1 MRENRLPVSVLV
13 ADDSDVVRERL
24 VALLNDV
31 PGVSVVGEAVNVSGT
46 MESVRRL
53 RPAVVVLDLSMP
65 GGSGLDVLRGMG
77 EEQLRS
83 RVIVLTNYTFPEYE
97 QEAIRHGAFAF
108 LNKSTQFMKV
118 ADLVRGL
125 AEQEQAGS
133 AADGKPGGTGRQSK
147 PANTLSAGG
156 DELPPARPL
165 LPPGRDIS
173 PAASTWGPP
182 EAGPGGL
189 LLGVEPVHHE
199 QPAPEYADCG
209 AGPRL
214 ADKGANGS
222 SRNAAGWMSDDA
234 RVSELIRLQRVLRGI
249 NQLVVR
255 ERDPRRLLTEAC
267 NLLVQTRGYPLVWI
281 GLTEPDSRRVVPVAR
296 AGRGA
301 DYLDEVTVTWDDES
315 SAGQGP
321 TGSAVRSRRPW
332 VSQDTAA
339 DPGFGPGRAAA
350 LARGLAAVAAVPL
363 VQGARTLGVVTV
375 YAERAHSF
383 REVELDMLN
392 EVAGDLALGL
402 QAAEQEQE
410 RLQTIDRLRLV
421 SSALESAANA
431 IAITDREGA
440 VSWVN
445 PAFSQL
451 TGYSLAEI
459 QGCKLSR
466 LKSGAQDAAFYRNL
480 WETIL
485 AGRVWH
491 SEMINR
497 RKDGS
502 FYTEDNTIT
511 PVRDERGEITHFTS
525 IKQDI
530 TARKQLEEQL
540 RQSHKLEGIG
550 QLAGGVAHD
559 FNNLLMVIRGNAE
572 LLAEDSDTMSP
583 LAREFLGQISS
594 AAESAANLTRQLLL
608 FGRKQAMQSRA
619 VGLNDLIVN
628 LSKMLRRVVS
638 EDIKLDCAC
647 GNPKPFVQGDPG
659 MIEQVVLNLV
669 VNARDAMPRGGRLQ
683 ISTQVVRLAADDI
696 RTRPE
701 AREGDFVCLAV
712 RDTGAGIPPEVL
724 PHIFEPF
731 FTTKEAG
738 KGTGL
743 GLPSVYGI
751 AKQHKGWVEVS
762 SQVGM
767 GTTFNVFLPIIP
779 AATIKPSS
787 LLGAAG
793 PRGGTETILLVED
806 QLPVRLVTRRVLESY
821 GYRVHEAASA
831 REAMKIWRQYAGEV
845 ALLLTDMVMPGS
857 VTGWELSEQ
866 LRAQKPALKVVFMS
880 GYSADVVGGNAEFM
894 RQYQSCFL
902 QKPCATAE
910 MVQTVRN
917 CLDGKVGAGRHAA
930 T

>member
-1 MRENRLPVSVLV
+1 M
-13 ADDSDVVRERL
+13 AD
-24 VALLNDV
+24 
-31 PGVSVVGEAVNVSGT
+31 
-46 MESVRRL
+46 
-53 RPAVVVLDLSMP
+53 
-65 GGSGLDVLRGMG
+65 
-77 EEQLRS
+77 
-83 RVIVLTNYTFPEYE
+83 
-97 QEAIRHGAFAF
+97 
-108 LNKSTQFMKV
+108 
-118 ADLVRGL
+118 
-125 AEQEQAGS
+125 
-133 AADGKPGGTGRQSK
+133 
-147 PANTLSAGG
+147 
-156 DELPPARPL
+156 
-165 LPPGRDIS
+165 
-173 PAASTWGPP
+173 
-182 EAGPGGL
+182 EAG
-189 LLGVEPVHHE
+189 
-199 QPAPEYADCG
+199 
-209 AGPRL
+209 
-214 ADKGANGS
+214 
-222 SRNAAGWMSDDA
+222 
-234 RVSELIRLQRVLRGI
+234 VSELICLLRVLRGI
-249 NQLVVR
+249 SQLIVR
-255 ERDPRRLLTEAC
+255 ERNLQRLLAEAC
-267 NLLVQTRGYPLVWI
+267 NILVQTGGYALVWI

-301 DYLDEVTVTWDDES
+301 DYLDGVTVTWDES
-315 SAGQGP
+315 PAGQGP
-321 TGSAVRSRRPW
+321 TGNAVRSRRPW
-332 VSQDTAA
+332 VSQDTVA
-339 DPGFGPGRAAA
+339 DPCFGPGREAA
-350 LARGLAAVAAVPL
+350 LALGLASVAAVPL

-375 YAERAHSF
+375 YSERPNSF
-383 REVELDMLN
+383 REVELDLLR
-392 EVAGDLALGL
+392 EVAADLALGL

-669 VNARDAMPRGGRLQ
+669 VNARDAMPQGGRLQ
-683 ISTQVVRLAADDI
+683 ISTQVVRLEVGDI
-696 RTRPE
+696 RIRPE
-701 AREGDFVCLAV
+701 ARVGDFVCLAV
-712 RDTGAGIPPEVL
+712 RDTGAGIPPGIL
-724 PHIFEPF
+724 PRIFEPF

-751 AKQHKGWVEVS
+751 AKQHQGWVEVTS
-762 SQVGM
+762 LVGT
-767 GTTFNVFLPIIP
+767 GTTFEVFLPLIP
-779 AATIKPSS
+779 AATSDPAS
-787 LLGAAG
+787 LPGAAG
-793 PRGGTETILLVED
+793 PHGGTETILLVED
-806 QLPVRLVTRRVLESY
+806 QLPVRLMTRRVLESY
-821 GYRVHEAASA
+821 GYQVHEAASA
-831 REAMKIWRQYAGEV
+831 REAMKIWRQHAGEV
-845 ALLLTDMVMPGS
+845 ALLLTDMVMPGGM
-857 VTGWELSEQ
+857 TGWELSEQ
-866 LRAQKPALKVVFMS
+866 LRAQKQNLKVVFMS

-894 RQYQSCFL
+894 RQCQSFFL
-902 QKPCATAE
+902 QKPCANADLA
-910 MVQTVRN
+910 QTVRN
-917 CLDGKVGAGRHAA
+917 CLDGK
-930 T
+930 